1 MQCSDGQYVSIL
13 RAWNGGQYVCLP
25 EVWRKYFP
33 EVNRNNLTGVLKKLE
48 LDTHLP
54 TGQQATLL
62 RSAGVIS
69 LRYVRG
75 VFSLNLYGGHLTKV
89 CMDLYMGEGSPHQH
103 LYGSRS

>member
-69 LRYVRG
+69 LRYVQ
-75 VFSLNLYGGHLTKV
+75 
-89 CMDLYMGEGSPHQH
+89 GSSH
-103 LYGSRS
+103 

>member
-1 MQCSDGQYVSIL
+1 MQCSDGQFVSIL
-13 RAWNGGQYVCLP
+13 RAWSGGQYVCLP

-33 EVNRNNLTGVLKKLE
+33 EVNRNNLTGVLKKLD

-69 LRYVRG
+69 LRYVQG
-75 VFSLNLYGGHLTKV
+75 PLIKV
-89 CMDLYMGEGSPHQH
+89 CTGVLSLGVISLRFVWGSSH
-103 LYGSRS
+103 